1 MDMSEQVNL
10 SVTAVAGTD
19 IRVPKLSDKAVE
31 AKLVIRRTTLVKRD
45 NAMTAQLQQQDASA
59 VAFTKLFRKKDG
71 PIAKIMQAVQEVY
84 NYHCDNT
91 ERCGDKRLVR
101 GGNIFEYTQGLRHLI
116 AVVDTMKATHMPA
129 YDQHV
134 LDDIAYRN
142 FGKPNGTASLADY
155 PTAQQFSDRIA
166 FDLRIIPLPNEDHP
180 LFDMDEE
187 DKAAVRSQF
196 AEMLA
201 DTNNATIERML
212 KPLEYLTNRLGT
224 YKGEKGERFHT
235 SVLENVLDGCRL
247 ARKLA
252 IDASPALLAEITEI
266 ERMVQGYTFNVD
278 SIKQDDATRAAAK
291 ANLEA
296 ATKKLSDYFA

>member
-1 MDMSEQVNL
+1 MNMGWTTIDT
-10 SVTAVAGTD
+10 SVELAPLKVA
-19 IRVPKLSDKAVE
+19 KLSDKAVE

-45 NAMTAQLQQQDASA
+45 TAMTNQLRQSDESA

-71 PIAKIMQAVQEVY
+71 PIAKIMTAVQEVY

-101 GGNIFEYTQGLRHLI
+101 GDNIFEYTDGLRHLI
-116 AVVDTMKATHMPA
+116 AVVDSMKATHMPA

-142 FGKPNGTASLADY
+142 FGKANGTASLADY
-155 PTAQQFSDRIA
+155 PTAQQFTDRIA
-166 FDLRIIPLPNEDHP
+166 FDLRIIPLPNEEHP
-180 LFDMDEE
+180 LFDMAEE
-187 DKAAVRSQF
+187 DKEAVRAQF
-196 AEMLA
+196 SEMLA

-212 KPLEYLTNRLGT
+212 KPLEYLTQRLGT
-224 YKGEKGERFHT
+224 YTGAKGERFHS
-235 SVLENVLDGCRL
+235 SVLENVLDGCKL

-252 IDASPALLAEITEI
+252 INASPALVNEIAEI

-278 SIKQDDATRAAAK
+278 SIKADDATRAAAK

-296 ATKKLSDYFA
+296 ATKKLADYFA

>member
-1 MDMSEQVNL
+1 MNMGFTVDAAAPLMQPK
-10 SVTAVAGTD
+10 VA
-19 IRVPKLSDKAVE
+19 KLSDKAVE

-45 NAMTAQLQQQDASA
+45 IAMTNQLRQSDESA

-71 PIAKIMQAVQEVY
+71 PINKIMQAVQEVY

-91 ERCGDKRLVR
+91 ERCGDKRLVK
-101 GGNIFEYTQGLRHLI
+101 GANIFEYTQGLRHLI
-116 AVVDTMKATHMPA
+116 AVVDNLKATHLPA

-142 FGKPNGTASLADY
+142 FGKVNGTASQADY
-155 PTAQQFSDRIA
+155 PTAQQFNDRIA
-166 FDLRIIPLPNEDHP
+166 FDFRVIPLPNEDHP
-180 LFDMDEE
+180 LFDMDED
-187 DKAAVRSQF
+187 DKAAVRNQF
-196 AEMLA
+196 SEMLA

-252 IDASPALLAEITEI
+252 IDASPALLQEIADI
-266 ERMVQGYTFNVD
+266 ERMVQGYTFNVEQLKGD
-278 SIKQDDATRAAAK
+278 EGTRIAAK
-291 ANLEA
+291 AQLDA

>member
-1 MDMSEQVNL
+1 MHLIQTPM
-10 SVTAVAGTD
+10 
-19 IRVPKLSDKAVE
+19 VPKVAKLSEKAIE

-45 NAMTAQLQQQDASA
+45 NTATAQLRQSDASA
-59 VAFTKLFRKKDG
+59 TAFTKLFRKESTPVWKL
-71 PIAKIMQAVQEVY
+71 MRAVSEVY
-84 NYHCDNT
+84 AYHCDNT

-101 GGNIFEYTQGLRHLI
+101 GDNIFEYTQGLRHLI
-116 AVVDTMKATHMPA
+116 AVVDSHKQNVLPI
-129 YDQHV
+129 YDQLV

-142 FGKPNGTASLADY
+142 YGKANGHATLSDY
-155 PTAQQFSDRIA
+155 PTASEFAARIS
-166 FDLRIIPLPNEDHP
+166 FDFRMIPLPDESHP

-187 DKAAVRSQF
+187 DKQAVRSQF

-224 YKGEKGERFHT
+224 YKGEKGERFHA
-235 SVLENVLDGCRL
+235 SVLENVLEGCKL

-252 IDASPALLAEITEI
+252 IDATPQLLAEIADI
-266 ERMVQGYTFNVD
+266 ERLVQGYTFGIET
-278 SIKQDDATRAAAK
+278 IKTDETARSTAK

-296 ATKKLSDYFA
+296 AADKLAAYFA